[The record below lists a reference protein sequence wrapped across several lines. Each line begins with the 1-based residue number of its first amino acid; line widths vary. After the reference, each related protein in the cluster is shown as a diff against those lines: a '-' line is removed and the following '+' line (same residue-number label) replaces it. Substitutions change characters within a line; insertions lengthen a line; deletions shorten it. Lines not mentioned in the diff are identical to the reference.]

1 MHASSLQWLE
11 DFILAS
17 SVLCNLLAY
26 ANGRRMKY
34 GCMFE
39 ILGKRQDKSAILT
52 YIFAKEFLVP
62 FDVQHLKSNLQQPL
76 NRTHILN
83 AAPSS
88 MQFQDRV
95 QQEN

>member
-1 MHASSLQWLE
+1 MGTHRQQQKTTPSLSPKNNMHASSLQWLE

-52 YIFAKEFLVP
+52 
-62 FDVQHLKSNLQQPL
+62 
-76 NRTHILN
+76 
-83 AAPSS
+83 
-88 MQFQDRV
+88 
-95 QQEN
+95 